1 MLKLISIIMDITI
14 KIDDTLA
21 QSKKLSKD
29 YSFLTIS
36 EDFDDVHENILAG
49 IRCTT
54 RVHEIPS
61 R

>member
-1 MLKLISIIMDITI
+1 MDITI